1 MWSPCNVTCGQGLSI
16 KSRLLLVSG
25 ENYTKCIDKVVL
37 EETRTCNGTRPT
49 CEIDSSLAKGKY
61 YNSNSITHMSYI
73 NTTNEL

>member
-1 MWSPCNVTCGQGLSI
+1 MWSPCNATCGQGLSI

-49 CEIDSSLAKGKY
+49 CEINSSLAKGKY
-61 YNSNSITHMSYI
+61 QNRIPTYKKYNNYTDFHV
-73 NTTNEL
+73 